1 MKTFNVD
8 LKLELK
14 VTFSDLELAKQYL
27 VGDDAE
33 FAQCFYFS
41 DDMEDFVN
49 SFTVGFAHEILSGW
63 SSELNIEGFAPF
75 TRNGNTFTSTAEEYG
90 TITVVDV
97 SRGLEVDFIY

>member
-14 VTFSDLELAKQYL
+14 VTFSDLELAEKYL
-27 VGDDAE
+27 IGDNAE
-33 FAQCFYFS
+33 FAQCFYYS
-41 DDMEDFVN
+41 EDMEDFVN
-49 SFTVGFAHEILSGW
+49 SFTTGFAHEILSGW

-75 TRNGNTFTSTAEEYG
+75 TRNGNTFTSTADEYG